1 MKKFSKIS
9 RFVILFGLLIFF
21 LYLAFRD
28 INFSG
33 LLTELGRTN
42 YFLAILAMLIGVYVG
57 SWIRAYRWK
66 YFLYPEKKELKLTD
80 LFSAVMVGYFFN
92 ALIPRAGEL
101 SRPFLLAQKYG
112 ISKAFTLGTIVV
124 ERIFDMLSMFL
135 VFGLCL
141 MFYRDDLQKAFGEYN
156 IEGISLYFSIGMI
169 LFVVIVS
176 IMLLKFDKT
185 EKLIE
190 KINNKILPE
199 KYQAKVNRVLLSLIS
214 GFSFLKYPKYYY
226 KIFLFTVL
234 LWLDYALSTWVLMF
248 AFKND
253 ILNSLSYM
261 DANLVLTLTSF
272 AQTLPLPGNSAG
284 SIHFFIKTTLN
295 VVFGVDNET
304 ALAFGTVNHMLGF
317 LGIITI
323 GLYYSVKENYKFSFK
338 SSREETPEIQS
349 ISEKVE
355 EKAH

>member
-1 MKKFSKIS
+1 MKKFGKIS

-28 INFSG
+28 INIEG
-33 LLTELGRTN
+33 LLIEIRRTN
-42 YFLAILAMLIGVYVG
+42 YLLAIIAMLIGVYVG

-66 YFLYPEKKELKLTD
+66 YFLYPAKKELKITD

-124 ERIFDMLSMFL
+124 ERIFDMLSMFF

-141 MFYRDDLQKAFGEYN
+141 MFYRDDLQRAFGEYN

-185 EKLIE
+185 EKFIE
-190 KINNKILPE
+190 KINNKILPQ
-199 KYQAKVNRVLLSLIS
+199 KYQAKVNKVLLSLIS

-226 KIFLFTVL
+226 KIFLFTVF
-234 LWLDYALSTWVLMF
+234 LWLDYALSTWVLMS

-253 ILNSLSYM
+253 ILNSLNFM
-261 DANLVLTLTSF
+261 DANLVLTLTNF

-284 SIHFFIKTTLN
+284 SFHFFIKTTLN

-317 LGIITI
+317 LGIIAI

-338 SSREETPEIQS
+338 SSSEESKEILN
-349 ISEKVE
+349 ISENAEDKI
-355 EKAH
+355 